1 MSPQTRRGKAVPAS
15 HRKSSSRGASAA
27 TRKPAP
33 AAKGIVEEQ
42 VDDAQ
47 LEELASVPVR
57 PRRRARGLARVKRT
71 SGWRYASDALGA
83 YVPLII
89 AFVVV
94 FGGVWAW
101 ISFGPH
107 APTPKDNWIQI
118 ESTWLPKV
126 DHDRQRIADTKSDFT
141 AQMAAYTTLS
151 NDLSGWATDLTA
163 ITSWDGANA
172 TANPSSGSTTPN
184 ADLVQAFINALNQ
197 QVSNIGSL
205 TGATSG
211 TEIATAVTAVSADD
225 KAVDEAYGAAYRQI
239 LGTAPTATNSALTV
253 PSLGTCATS
262 APTGTPGESAS
273 PGESVTPGSS
283 PSLAASGSPAAAPT
297 IQLCVPP
304 PPSRTPG
311 PAGSAG

>member
-1 MSPQTRRGKAVPAS
+1 MSPQTRRGKAAPAS
-15 HRKSSSRGASAA
+15 HRKSSSRGASTAA
-27 TRKPAP
+27 RKLAP
-33 AAKGIVEEQ
+33 AARAIAEEQ

-57 PRRRARGLARVKRT
+57 PRRRARGLARVQRT

-83 YVPLII
+83 YIPLII

-107 APTPKDNWIQI
+107 PPTPKEHWLQI
-118 ESTWLPKV
+118 ESTWQPKV
-126 DHDRQRIADTKSDFT
+126 TNDLQRIADTKSDFT

-163 ITSWDGANA
+163 ITVWDGANA

-184 ADLVQAFINALNQ
+184 YDLVQAFVNALNQ
-197 QVSNIGSL
+197 QVSSIGSL
-205 TGATSG
+205 TGATNG
-211 TEIATAVTAVSADD
+211 TEIDTAASMVAAGDTGWEEKYA
-225 KAVDEAYGAAYRQI
+225 AAYRQI
-239 LGTAPTATNSALTV
+239 VGTAPAATKPTLAV
-253 PSLGTCATS
+253 PSLGICAS
-262 APTGTPGESAS
+262 PSPSAS
-273 PGESVTPGSS
+273 PTPTVSLGPT
-283 PSLAASGSPAAAPT
+283 PSFAASGSPTAAPT

-304 PPSRTPG
+304 PPSQSPG